1 MKNLVS
7 PELFE
12 MHMSFIQK
20 IQKLKADEPTIM
32 LLLLIVM
39 FYPERS
45 DLEDVATVSAA
56 QEKYCELLRKYV
68 NWRYGPEGS
77 KLYPKV
83 I

>member
-1 MKNLVS
+1 MKHLAS

-12 MHMSFIQK
+12 MHMSFITK
-20 IQKLKADEPTIM
+20 IQKHQVDEPTTM

-45 DLEDVATVSAA
+45 DIEEVDKVSAA
-56 QEKYCELLRKYV
+56 QEKYSELLQKYV
-68 NWRYGPEGS
+68 NWRYGPDGA

-83 I
+83 